1 MTPTSHKNS
10 HIALY
15 PGTFDPFTTGHLSIV
30 ERGLALFDKI
40 IIAVGINDSKRCY
53 RPTAERVEHIRRV
66 MAGEN
71 RVEVISYDGLTVEI
85 ARQVGANFI
94 LRGVRTVADYEY
106 ERNLAYANRNISGI
120 ETVLLYT
127 LPELSYIS
135 STMVRDLER
144 NGYDV
149 SPYVPGERD
158 PQSIEK

>member
-1 MTPTSHKNS
+1 MTQRYLDRKR
-10 HIALY
+10 IALY

-30 ERGLALFDKI
+30 ERGLTLFDEI
-40 IIAVGINDSKRCY
+40 VIAVGINDSKRCY
-53 RPTAERVEHIRRV
+53 RPTDERVGHIRRV
-66 MAGEN
+66 MKNEP
-71 RVEVISYDGLTVEI
+71 RVKVISYSGLTVE
-85 ARQVGANFI
+85 AAQEEGANFI

-135 STMVRDLER
+135 STMVRDLQR

-149 SPYVPGERD
+149 SRYVPD
-158 PQSIEK
+158 EK

>member
-1 MTPTSHKNS
+1 MTQISLDRKR
-10 HIALY
+10 IALY

-30 ERGLALFDKI
+30 ERGLALFDEI
-40 IIAVGINDSKRCY
+40 VIAVGINDSKRCY
-53 RPTAERVEHIRRV
+53 RPTDERVEHIRRV
-66 MAGEN
+66 MKN
-71 RVEVISYDGLTVEI
+71 QPRVKVISYGGLTVE
-85 ARQVGANFI
+85 AAKEQGANFI

-149 SPYVPGERD
+149 SRYVPD
-158 PQSIEK
+158 EK

>member
-1 MTPTSHKNS
+1 MTQRFPERKR
-10 HIALY
+10 IALY

-30 ERGLALFDKI
+30 ERGLALFDEI
-40 IIAVGINDSKRCY
+40 VIAVGINDSKRCY
-53 RPTAERVEHIRRV
+53 RPTDERVEHIRRV
-66 MAGEN
+66 MKN
-71 RVEVISYDGLTVEI
+71 QPRVRVISYGGLTVE
-85 ARQVGANFI
+85 AAKEQGANFI

-149 SPYVPGERD
+149 SRYVPDE
-158 PQSIEK
+158 E

>member
-1 MTPTSHKNS
+1 MTQRFPDRRR
-10 HIALY
+10 IALY

-30 ERGLALFDKI
+30 ERGLTLFDEI
-40 IIAVGINDSKRCY
+40 VIAVGINDSKRCY
-53 RPTAERVEHIRRV
+53 RPTDERVEHIRRV
-66 MAGEN
+66 MKN
-71 RVEVISYDGLTVEI
+71 QPRVKVISYGGLTVE
-85 ARQVGANFI
+85 AAKEQGANFI

-149 SPYVPGERD
+149 SRYVPDE
-158 PQSIEK
+158 Q